1 MPQKSIISTLI
12 QGIEK
17 MKKTLLMLTVTFLS
31 INCLA
36 EIKTEAIEKSFSWV
50 SADRNELQRLIYDR
64 LKTETSYPNE
74 INIDEQ
80 KLSEKRSDIQT
91 NLSKFESQGRK
102 ACNDK
107 LLPKDATDSRPA
119 EVRDFESRSLG
130 MATDPN
136 WDKYYK
142 IRSSKEYMDCISNI
156 ADQSEYK
163 SLKEKQK
170 DTEALS
176 RKRRDFDEGVRKQ
189 SEKVLET
196 IVTNFSQQNNIQLI
210 INNRS
215 DAIIYNRDLVVLD
228 VTPKIK
234 AIINSKKSMKE

>member
-1 MPQKSIISTLI
+1 
-12 QGIEK
+12 
-17 MKKTLLMLTVTFLS
+17 MKKILLAITVTVFS
-31 INCLA
+31 VNCFA
-36 EIKTEAIEKSFSWV
+36 ESKTESIEKSFSWV
-50 SADRNELQRLIYDR
+50 SADRNELQRLAYDR
-64 LKTETSYPNE
+64 LKNETSYPSE

-80 KLSEKRSDIQT
+80 KLNEKRSESQT
-91 NLSKFESQGRK
+91 NLSKYENQGRK
-102 ACNDK
+102 GCNDK

-119 EVRDFESRSLG
+119 EVRNFESRGLG
-130 MATDPN
+130 MATDPD

-142 IRSSKEYMDCISNI
+142 IRSSKEYMDCITNI

-189 SEKVLET
+189 AEKVLET
-196 IVTNFSQQNNIQLI
+196 IVADFSQQNNIQLI
-210 INNRS
+210 IHNRS